1 MVELPIVL
9 EFRKTAPMKKI
20 KSRKDI
26 IIILILSGMAIV
38 FLIISKLTA
47 GSGNRVFVYV
57 DGKVF
62 AEYDLNEDNVYEIDT
77 EYGKNVITIKDSRVS
92 VSSADCS
99 NQICV
104 NHNPISKSNESIICL
119 PNHLVVR
126 IRSGETGEIDDIAK

>member
-1 MVELPIVL
+1 
-9 EFRKTAPMKKI
+9 MKKI
-20 KSRKDI
+20 KSKKDI
-26 IIILILSGMAIV
+26 IIILILSGTAIV
-38 FLIISKLTA
+38 FLIVNKLTA
-47 GSGNRVFVYV
+47 GNGNKAVVYV
-57 DGKVF
+57 DEEVF
-62 AEYDLNEDNVYEIDT
+62 AEYNLNEDNVYEINT

-126 IRSGETGEIDDIAK
+126 IKSEETGEIDDIAK